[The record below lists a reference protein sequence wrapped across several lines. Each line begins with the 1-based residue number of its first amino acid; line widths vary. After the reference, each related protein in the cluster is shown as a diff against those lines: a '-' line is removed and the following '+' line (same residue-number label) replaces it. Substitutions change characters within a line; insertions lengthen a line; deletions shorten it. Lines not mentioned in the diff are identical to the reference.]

1 MSMKSRVKLKTER
14 IRRPDMDKHVAKI
27 QLIGYKIDEI
37 NFQSNNDY
45 IGSDQPLGLEVD
57 FNAAIN
63 VISEENLAGV
73 SLECTVNKEYLSN
86 NEPFYLK
93 IVILGSFSYKTDLG
107 EKELEK
113 LLTTNALAIIFPY
126 LRQLLV
132 QLPLTAEE
140 FLLLF
145 YLLLILLNLLRR
157 RVTQLLNPIGNS
169 NKQTET

>member
-1 MSMKSRVKLKTER
+1 
-14 IRRPDMDKHVAKI
+14 MDKHVAKI

-126 LRQLLV
+126 LRAAISTITV
-132 QLPLTAEE
+132 NCGGIPPVVLPTFNIAE
-140 FLLLF
+140 F
-145 YLLLILLNLLRR
+145 IKKKG
-157 RVTQLLNPIGNS
+157 NPIIES
-169 NKQTET
+169 NRKLK